1 MRKSKFRETQIVG
14 IFAGCRGRCPGRGP
28 IAEARR
34 EQGYVSQGRS
44 KYGDASVSDVT
55 RLRELETARLPG
67 GEPLLDRVPFVLRA
81 VREDVIEHLVD
92 GLPDD
97 LQLRKPANVG

>member
-1 MRKSKFRETQIVG
+1 MTVTARTGSWPSGTVQAKRRR
-14 IFAGCRGRCPGRGP
+14 AGN
-28 IAEARR
+28 
-34 EQGYVSQGRS
+34 
-44 KYGDASVSDVT
+44 
-55 RLRELETARLPG
+55 RLPG

-97 LQLRKPANVG
+97 LQLRQPTNIG

>member
-1 MRKSKFRETQIVG
+1 MTVPARTGSWPSGTVQAKRRR
-14 IFAGCRGRCPGRGP
+14 AGAGN
-28 IAEARR
+28 
-34 EQGYVSQGRS
+34 
-44 KYGDASVSDVT
+44 
-55 RLRELETARLPG
+55 RLPG

-97 LQLRKPANVG
+97 LQLRQPTNIG